1 MNSEANINLDPGFSE
16 ISYPGPDAE
25 SPQYPRRRP
34 PAAESESLLFK
45 LTRAFGIKA
54 SLTCASH
61 GVTASVAM
69 IMINDATGHQDNH
82 ETVELL
88 LSLSVGLSIMIMLG
102 LGRFRHQAGTAA
114 AIFLCGESSFPI
126 RRPHWQVRILSD
138 GPGGTVIV
146 QWLPRPRLRPRLGD
160 SGRFAS
166 DQHKSITFRVQPE
179 IRDSRGPR
187 PNPGAGRALGSG
199 LSDT

>member
-1 MNSEANINLDPGFSE
+1 MILDFQKFPIRAPTQNPLS
-16 ISYPGPDAE
+16 IPDAG
-25 SPQYPRRRP
+25 RRQPSRNP
-34 PAAESESLLFK
+34 CF

-88 LSLSVGLSIMIMLG
+88 LSLRRCRLGLSIMIMLG

-187 PNPGAGRALGSG
+187 PNPGAGRQGTG
-199 LSDT
+199 VGPE